1 MNSPV
6 LNGKMP
12 PLSSTITAVKAEST
26 HGFNVQR
33 SMCFLDSIAKQR
45 LSPIQLYSIVH
56 MEPLPG
62 YYEPKSTYNSHA
74 MP

>member
-33 SMCFLDSIAKQR
+33 STFNVFLGQYRKTTLKPYSA
-45 LSPIQLYSIVH
+45 LLYS
-56 MEPLPG
+56 
-62 YYEPKSTYNSHA
+62 TYGTLTRILRA
-74 MP
+74 